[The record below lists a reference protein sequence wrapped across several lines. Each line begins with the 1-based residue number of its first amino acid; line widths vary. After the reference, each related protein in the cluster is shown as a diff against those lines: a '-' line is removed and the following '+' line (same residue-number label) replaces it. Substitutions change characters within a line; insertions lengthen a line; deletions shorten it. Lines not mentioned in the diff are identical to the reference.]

1 MTSIVKPVPLAKQIQ
16 EAVTSYL
23 LARTALDGVT
33 VIGKRTNDIVS
44 DIESAVANAG
54 GVCVYVFPALPIEV
68 KPNIP
73 GPYVSA
79 FEIRIRCIEHPNLNT
94 SLPDCFEL
102 VEEVL
107 TALHLKAFSEV
118 SGLNLLSTR
127 PRPVEEVTDAER
139 TIYDVI
145 FHASAGYA
153 PRTS

>member
-1 MTSIVKPVPLAKQIQ
+1 MTSITKRVPLSKQIQ
-16 EAVTSYL
+16 DAVTSYL
-23 LARTALDGVT
+23 TARAALDGVT
-33 VIGKRTNDIVS
+33 VIGKRTNDIIS

-79 FEIRIRCIEHPNLNT
+79 FEIRVRCIEHANLNT

-107 TALHLKAFSEV
+107 TALHLKAFSEIA
-118 SGLNLLSTR
+118 GLNLLSTR
-127 PRPVEEVTDAER
+127 PRPVEEISDSER
-139 TIYDVI
+139 TIYDVV
-145 FHASAGYA
+145 FHASAGYP
-153 PRTS
+153 PRTD